1 RAGPGAVEPRRDRR
15 LRPARGDHAG
25 ISLHRPGPGCGRRHR
40 LRRVPG
46 LDRFG
51 SPAGRGAAQGVI
63 PTDRRAGQTAPG
75 NCNGG
80 RVCYNVACARSVK
93 VKTRLVGGGGSRSS
107 MRTLADI
114 IEEHIR
120 SLVERSGGAV
130 VIQRAELAERF
141 RCVPS
146 QISYVID
153 TRFTPERGYIVESRR
168 GGGGYIRIIRVASHG
183 RTGAL
188 LDVLAEQIGDY
199 IDQRRAENIIER
211 LRDDGLINP
220 REAAL
225 LRGAVRRES
234 IPVQLP

>member
-1 RAGPGAVEPRRDRR
+1 
-15 LRPARGDHAG
+15 
-25 ISLHRPGPGCGRRHR
+25 
-40 LRRVPG
+40 
-46 LDRFG
+46 
-51 SPAGRGAAQGVI
+51 
-63 PTDRRAGQTAPG
+63 
-75 NCNGG
+75 
-80 RVCYNVACARSVK
+80 
-93 VKTRLVGGGGSRSS
+93 

-234 IPVQLP
+234 IPVQLPLRDALRAKIFYNMLAALLGFKSSGEAAAGAAASRSERPGGPDAGYADGQRAGKPSADRDAGPAEHRAERRRQAGQSRRGGEA